1 MRFAH
6 AKQVLATQVLREDF
20 HHIVLFPHILE
31 LLEDLLPQV
40 ARGSVGH
47 CDHLIDSL
55 LGGVSLHRCRR
66 VVRVF
71 EYRYAELRFAL
82 FLVYT
87 AFVSGSFEAVFHR
100 PIEPCRFVAD
110 LLSLSSSRY
119 IFMLEK
125 ELKTKTKQNSI
136 LTG

>member
-6 AKQVLATQVLREDF
+6 AKQVLATQVLGEDF
-20 HHIVLFPHILE
+20 HHIVLLPHILE
-31 LLEDLLPQV
+31 PLEDLLPQV
-40 ARGSVGH
+40 AGGSVGH

-55 LGGVSLHRCRR
+55 LDGVSLHSCRR

-71 EYRYAELRFAL
+71 EYRHAELWFAL

-100 PIEPCRFVAD
+100 PIEPRRFVAN
-110 LLSLSSSRY
+110 L
-119 IFMLEK
+119 
-125 ELKTKTKQNSI
+125 
-136 LTG
+136 